1 MNEGISTALQAYGLE
16 GADGEGTNADI
27 LTDIDE
33 LSMNFKPGRTMTFAC
48 MIRAKEI
55 TTDAQE
61 EASEAETE
69 SNGNEATSADTLAT
83 GLPVSEGGR

>member
-33 LSMNFKPGRTMTFAC
+33 LSMVREIKECVIPSRVIPC
-48 MIRAKEI
+48 SSLLSPIRSCNSVPCVI
-55 TTDAQE
+55 CID
-61 EASEAETE
+61 
-69 SNGNEATSADTLAT
+69 SAPDCLT
-83 GLPVSEGGR
+83 